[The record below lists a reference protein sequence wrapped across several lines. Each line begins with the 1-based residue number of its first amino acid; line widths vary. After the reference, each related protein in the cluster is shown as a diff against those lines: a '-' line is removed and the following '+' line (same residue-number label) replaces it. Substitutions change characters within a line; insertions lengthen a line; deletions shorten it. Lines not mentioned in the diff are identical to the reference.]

1 MANLNFGKESSKPV
15 QPNKLESIDILCRR
29 AICYSGYRQGQNPS
43 IGIYPSYSQIL
54 EDLTLLVD
62 EWQYLRLYDAGPHA
76 HTVLEVIAREK
87 LPFKVLLG
95 MDLAAE
101 VSNPNCPWDAY
112 YPEHILAENRIRNDN
127 ELMRVVRLA
136 NEYCEHVLAISIG
149 NEASVEWTDHK
160 VETERLVHFAVQ
172 LKGQTQ
178 APITFCENYVPWS
191 NGELDDLVRNID
203 FISVHS
209 YPLWESQSIEHALH
223 FTQENYYSVADRFKD
238 KPVVI
243 TEAGW
248 TTNANGHA
256 FPAHF
261 ANERWQADYCAQ
273 LLTWC
278 DSKDILCFLFEAFDE
293 AWKGSDD
300 PAEPEKHW
308 GIYRLNRQ
316 PKPVVRELAKA

>member
-1 MANLNFGKESSKPV
+1 MQSNNV
-15 QPNKLESIDILCRR
+15 ESIGILLQR
-29 AICYSGYRQGQNPS
+29 AICYSGYRDGHNPGL
-43 IGIYPSYSQIL
+43 GIFPSYSQIL
-54 EDLTLLVD
+54 EDLQLLAGD
-62 EWQYLRLYDAGPHA
+62 WQYLRLYDAGPHA
-76 HTVLEVIAREK
+76 HTVLEVIEREQ

-112 YPEHILAENRIRNDN
+112 YPDHKLADNRRHNDT
-127 ELMRVVRLA
+127 ELQRVVRLA
-136 NEYCEHVLAISIG
+136 NEYSEHVLAISIG
-149 NEASVEWTDHK
+149 NEASVDWTDHK
-160 VETERLVHFAVQ
+160 VETHRLVHFAVQ

-178 APITFCENYVPWS
+178 ALVTFCENYVPWA
-191 NGELDDLVRNID
+191 NGQLDELAKHVD
-203 FISVHS
+203 FLSIHS

-223 FTQENYYSVADRFKD
+223 FTQQNYYEVADRFSD

-261 ANERWQADYCAQ
+261 ANERWQSDYCAQ
-273 LLTWC
+273 LLNWC
-278 DSKDILCFLFEAFDE
+278 EKDGILCFLFEAFDE
-293 AWKGSDD
+293 SWKGSDD

-308 GIYRLNRQ
+308 GIFRLNRQ
-316 PKPVVRELAKA
+316 PKPVVIRLQQPQLASIAKLSNNG